1 MRDRTKSAPEL
12 ESRAEQKRSEL
23 AHKIASLI
31 GSKEKWVTDVPGLIL
46 VRRTKVVAPGCGT
59 YEPSIAVIAQGR
71 KEVELG
77 KRTFVYDESRYLLTS
92 VDLPIVS
99 RPLEA
104 SEERPLLAISL
115 ALDITVVRELL
126 S

>member
-92 VDLPIVS
+92 VDLPARS
-99 RPLEA
+99 DTFR
-104 SEERPLLAISL
+104 
-115 ALDITVVRELL
+115 
-126 S
+126 

>member
-1 MRDRTKSAPEL
+1 VGGIQILQVYCLILSRPRNPVGIQESSGYPLIKSDMRDRTKSAPEL

-46 VRRTKVVAPGCGT
+46 VRRTKVIAPGCGI

-71 KEVELG
+71 HTG
-77 KRTFVYDESRYLLTS
+77 ARWC
-92 VDLPIVS
+92 
-99 RPLEA
+99 A
-104 SEERPLLAISL
+104 
-115 ALDITVVRELL
+115 
-126 S
+126 